1 MTELPPEPSMPQP
14 PTARDERFEAAKK
27 RAEELQ
33 GFYVH
38 LIVYVLVNAGLFTIN
53 ALSRGDGGA
62 WWFYWPL
69 AGWGI
74 GLLIHAAT
82 TYLGV
87 FSEDWRERKA
97 HQILERKGRGP
108 SHP

>member
-1 MTELPPEPSMPQP
+1 MTELPEQPAMPESPV
-14 PTARDERFEAAKK
+14 ARDDRLDAARK
-27 RAEELQ
+27 RAEEIQ

-38 LIVYVLVNAGLFTIN
+38 LIVYVVVNAGLFTIN
-53 ALSRGDGGA
+53 ALSRGDSGV

-87 FSEDWRERKA
+87 FSEDWKERKA
-97 HQILERKGRGP
+97 RQLFEREHHGSARA
-108 SHP
+108 